1 MEGWE
6 SVSVSVPEQI
16 TQKIID
22 VLKADSELSGL
33 SYYFGPPLTRQTPFV
48 YVKWVGGPIV
58 QETLKGVVWRH
69 KWEVV
74 VVDSSRQDDVAEKS
88 VMAKAERIYTVLKTN
103 PTLDGLVRD
112 ANPTELTA
120 ETVVVALEWAKPE
133 LILAAARLVLEVT
146 REWSA

>member
-1 MEGWE
+1 M
-6 SVSVSVPEQI
+6 SASVPEQI

-58 QETLKGVVWRH
+58 RETLQGVIWRH

-88 VMAKAERIYTVLKTN
+88 VMTKATRIYTVLSGN

-112 ANPTELTA
+112 AKPVELTA
-120 ETVVVALEWAKPE
+120 ETVVVATEWAKGE
-133 LILAAARLVLEVT
+133 LILAAARLVLEVVK
-146 REWSA
+146 EWSA